1 MTNYATDIC
10 SDKTGTLTQGKMVA
24 KKAWIPAK
32 GTYSVGPSNQPMNPT
47 EGTLSHDT
55 RPPKEID
62 FKTEDEKGTTAEA
75 ADHLHENSHL
85 EEYLKVASLANL
97 AVVQK
102 NDDGEWKA
110 RGDPTEIAI
119 QVFASRYDWNR
130 SKFVDGD
137 NPHWVQMAEF
147 PFDSDVKKM
156 SVIFKESKTGDHF
169 VFTKGAVERVIGSC
183 VSIHLD
189 DNKEPTEMSDAIR
202 SDILEHM
209 EALAALGLRVLAL
222 AGRKYPDAIAKDQE
236 IDRNHVERDLTFRG
250 LIGLYDPPRP
260 ESAPSVRMCHQAG
273 IAVHMLT
280 GDHLGTARSIAAEIG
295 ILPSRMSDISKNVAD
310 SMVMTASTFD
320 KYSDDEIDR
329 MPVLPLV
336 VARCAPN
343 TKVRMVEALH
353 RRGKFVAMVSV
364 FVYGSGLERF
374 LQPVIFH
381 VLI

>member
-1 MTNYATDIC
+1 
-10 SDKTGTLTQGKMVA
+10 MVA

-32 GTYSVGPSNQPMNPT
+32 GTYSVGTSNEPMNPT
-47 EGTLSHDT
+47 DGSLSHDT
-55 RPPKEID
+55 RHPRDID
-62 FKTEDEKGTTAEA
+62 FNKEDEKSNTAEA
-75 ADHLHENSHL
+75 HEHLNENSHL
-85 EEYLKVASLANL
+85 EDYLRVASLANL
-97 AVVQK
+97 AVVHQ
-102 NDDGEWKA
+102 NDKGEWNA

-119 QVFASRYDWNR
+119 QVFASRFDWNR
-130 SKFVDGD
+130 AKFVNGD
-137 NPHWVQMAEF
+137 NPHWVQIAEF

-183 VSIHLD
+183 TSIHLED
-189 DNKEPTEMSDAIR
+189 GKDATEMTENIR
-202 SDILEHM
+202 NDILEHM

-222 AGRKYPDAIAKDQE
+222 ASRKYPDAVSEDAE
-236 IDRNHVERDLTFRG
+236 IDRATVERDLHFRG

-280 GDHLGTARSIAAEIG
+280 GDHLGTAKSIAAEIG
-295 ILPSRMSDISKNVAD
+295 ILPSRMSDISKHVAE

-320 KYSDDEIDR
+320 KYSDDEIDNL
-329 MPVLPLV
+329 PVLPLV

-353 RRGKFVAMVSV
+353 RRKKFVAMVSIV
-364 FVYGSGLERF
+364 FLKNCGSVQF
-374 LQPVIFH
+374 M
-381 VLI
+381 LICT